1 LPEALEPAG
10 PVGGAIVADAPA
22 ALAVPP
28 AASGRRSGVKPAV
41 LVVDDEKLIRW
52 TLQQCLASEGYRVM
66 EADSG
71 DDALRL
77 ARDESP
83 DLMILDLRLPG
94 TDGMTVLREVRDL
107 EPDLPVIIM
116 TAHESVDSAVRA
128 MKLGARDYVSKPLNL
143 EELKVAIRKALEER
157 DLRREVRHLRTEQH
171 HQYGLDNVVAASPAM
186 REVLGLVQKIAE
198 SDATTVL
205 IQGESGTGKEL
216 VARAIH
222 HQSARTH
229 APFMAVS
236 CTALQ
241 DTLVESELFGHE
253 KGAFTDAKAL
263 KRGLFELAGGGTL
276 LLDEIGDMNLGA
288 QAKLLRAIET
298 KAFTRVGGTR
308 EISVDIRIIG
318 TTNRDLARQVAEAS
332 FREDLYYRLKVI
344 PVTIPPLRDRPE
356 DILPLARHFLAQ
368 FTRDSRKAITGFTPR
383 AERHMTEYPWPGNVR
398 EVRNA
403 IERGVILSRGPLI
416 DLEDLP
422 VEMAAPQVRDTRLL
436 ARLGTQADQ
445 VTLEDVERRLIEDAL
460 TTTQG
465 NQVRAAKLLGITR
478 DTLRYR
484 MKKFGLGG
492 AGQEGG

>member
-1 LPEALEPAG
+1 MK
-10 PVGGAIVADAPA
+10 PV
-22 ALAVPP
+22 
-28 AASGRRSGVKPAV
+28 V

-52 TLQQCLASEGYRVM
+52 TLQQCLEPEGYKVI
-66 EADSG
+66 EADDG

-77 ARDESP
+77 VHDEPP
-83 DLMILDLRLPG
+83 DLMLLDLRLPG
-94 TDGMTVLREVRDL
+94 TDGMAVLHRAREA

-116 TAHESVDSAVRA
+116 TAHESVESAVRA

-143 EELKVAIRKALEER
+143 EELKVAVRKALEER
-157 DLRREVRHLRTEQH
+157 QLRREVRQLRTEQH
-171 HQYGLDNVVAASPAM
+171 HQYGLDRIVAVSPAM

-198 SDATTVL
+198 SDGTTVL

-216 VARAIH
+216 VARAVH

-253 KGAFTDAKAL
+253 KGAFTDAKTL

-288 QAKLLRAIET
+288 QAKLLRAIEM

-318 TTNRDLARQVAEAS
+318 TTNRDLARQVAEGG

-344 PVTIPPLRDRPE
+344 PLTIPPLRDRPE

-368 FTRDSRKAITGFTPR
+368 YARGSRKAIAGFAPR
-383 AERHMTEYPWPGNVR
+383 AERHLAEYPWPGNVR
-398 EVRNA
+398 ELRNA
-403 IERGVILSRGPLI
+403 VERGVILTRGPLI

-422 VEMAAPQVRDTRLL
+422 LEIAAPRARGGRLL
-436 ARLGTQADQ
+436 ARLAADADQ
-445 VTLEDVERRLIEDAL
+445 VTLEDVERRLIEEAL
-460 TTTQG
+460 ATTQG